1 MFKKGEK
8 VITKD
13 GRKGVYMYDDGTGV
27 VQHWVKLCEGEDMPH
42 GSHEPFFEGDLKSLE
57 KPKQKPKTKFKVG
70 DKVKF
75 KNGGRNSVSGVGVVV
90 DVGITAKAT
99 SLVAVHHKD
108 IQGHSGT
115 LGKKFDNNRNWNF
128 LEGDLTLV
136 KNPDLFDI
144 VKIEKENNATIVE
157 LELVTGD
164 TPVNTSNPF
173 NIVKIEKGNNVTIVE
188 FEDGSKTQVVK
199 DKNDVDSLYS
209 AVAAALAKKVYG
221 SNSQFKSQ
229 IAKAYKIEP
238 KHKVGDR
245 FEQGVAIEIVEANGD
260 FYYVLDNYGTIV
272 MHKESELIERAT
284 TILKGDILNETN

>member
-27 VQHWVKLCEGEDMPH
+27 VQHWVKMDRGH
-42 GSHEPFFEGDLKSLE
+42 FEPFFEGDLKSLE
-57 KPKQKPKTKFKVG
+57 KPKPKTKFKVG
-70 DKVKF
+70 DKVKYTIDDW
-75 KNGGRNSVSGVGVVV
+75 SGTGKVVVV
-90 DVGITAKAT
+90 DTT
-99 SLVAVHHKD
+99 LRQHYLVHSKD
-108 IQGHSGT
+108 INGHAGV
-115 LGKKFDNNRNWNF
+115 LAGYPQNNKNNWWF
-128 LEGDLTLV
+128 EG
-136 KNPDLFDI
+136 
-144 VKIEKENNATIVE
+144 VE

-173 NIVKIEKGNNVTIVE
+173 NIVKIEKENNVTIVE

-199 DKNDVDSLYS
+199 DENDVDSLYS

-229 IAKAYKIEP
+229 ISKAYKIEP

-245 FEQGVAIEIVEANGD
+245 FEQGVAINIFDDEGE
-260 FYYVLDNYGTIV
+260 FYYIV
-272 MHKESELIERAT
+272 KSKNKFQVVHENDLMKPLPF
-284 TILKGDILNETN
+284 

>member
-1 MFKKGEK
+1 MFKEGEK

-27 VQHWVKLCEGEDMPH
+27 VQHWVKLCKGEDMPH
-42 GSHEPFFEGDLKSLE
+42 GPREPFFEGDLKSLE

-70 DKVKF
+70 DKVKYTIDDW
-75 KNGGRNSVSGVGVVV
+75 SGVGKVVVV
-90 DVGITAKAT
+90 DTT
-99 SLVAVHHKD
+99 LRQHYLVHSKD
-108 IQGHSGT
+108 INGHAGA
-115 LGKKFDNNRNWNF
+115 LAGYPQNNKNNWWF
-128 LEGDLTLV
+128 E
-136 KNPDLFDI
+136 
-144 VKIEKENNATIVE
+144 EVE

-173 NIVKIEKGNNVTIVE
+173 NIVKIEKENNVTIVE

-229 IAKAYKIEP
+229 ISKAYKIEP
-238 KHKVGDR
+238 KHKVGDG
-245 FEQGVAIEIVEANGD
+245 FGQGVAIEIVEVNGD

-272 MHKESELIERAT
+272 MHKESELKEPVPF
-284 TILKGDILNETN
+284 

>member
-27 VQHWVKLCEGEDMPH
+27 LQHWVKMDRVHL
-42 GSHEPFFEGDLKSLE
+42 EPFFEGDLKSLE

-70 DKVKF
+70 DKVKYTIDDW
-75 KNGGRNSVSGVGVVV
+75 SGVGKVVVV
-90 DVGITAKAT
+90 DTT
-99 SLVAVHHKD
+99 QRQHYLVHSKD
-108 IQGHSGT
+108 INGHDGV
-115 LGKKFDNNRNWNF
+115 LAGYQQNNKNNWWF
-128 LEGDLTLV
+128 EG
-136 KNPDLFDI
+136 
-144 VKIEKENNATIVE
+144 VE

-173 NIVKIEKGNNVTIVE
+173 NIVKIEKENNVTIVE

-229 IAKAYKIEP
+229 IAKTYTHEPKYKI
-238 KHKVGDR
+238 GDG
-245 FEQGVAIEIVEANGD
+245 FGQGVAIEIVEANGD
-260 FYYVLDNYGTIV
+260 FYYVLDNYGTLV
-272 MHKESELIERAT
+272 MHKESELKEP
-284 TILKGDILNETN
+284 LPF